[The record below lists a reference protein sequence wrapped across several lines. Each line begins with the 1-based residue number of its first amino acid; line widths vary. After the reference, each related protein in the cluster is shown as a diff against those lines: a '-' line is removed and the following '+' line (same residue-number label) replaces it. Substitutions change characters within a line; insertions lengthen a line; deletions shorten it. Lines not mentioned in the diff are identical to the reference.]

1 MSETMG
7 DRIRGARARQRINQA
22 ELARM
27 IGISANAMNAIE
39 ADEVDPRISRILR
52 IAQVLGVSMDYLVGH
67 SVKRK
72 TRPRLESVES
82 ELFPAEPVRGAA

>member
-7 DRIRGARARQRINQA
+7 DRIRGARARKRLNQA

-27 IGISANAMNAIE
+27 VGISANAMNAIE
-39 ADEVDPRISRILR
+39 ADEVDPRASRILR
-52 IAQVLGVSMDYLVGH
+52 IAQILGVSTDYLFGY

-72 TRPRLESVES
+72 TRPLLEGVES
-82 ELFPAEPVRGAA
+82 ERNPAPVA